1 MPTRLGRN
9 LRYKWNKSFILNVQ
23 ANHACSCHQIW
34 DPFSKMCHDIFC
46 STDQVHMSH
55 NIPGSIQ
62 ENWTWNALES
72 FDHTYEV
79 KSFLSKATISQV
91 LEQFVCKG
99 NHRNTTKEG
108 SWLDMTWK
116 KHILDLNIFRTQ
128 SNISQQRHLHQHD
141 PWAWGYRYQHD
152 YGWCLEGISANARK
166 VASYMPKI
174 SKGAKPVSCLEAGQ
188 WRHDSSRPIPWREG
202 EKCRIFSHCDLL
214 AKVIFSNRTKK
225 ARADYDETMRRQV

>member
-1 MPTRLGRN
+1 MKRDCNGTPNTVSTPTSRQMNSQTRQWSTQIGRKSDITRKKSLTQLWWGSSRTLSRTASLTPSLSWSTLGQTRTTCSMMQTRLGRN
-9 LRYKWNKSFILNVQ
+9 LRHKWNKSFILNVQ

-72 FDHTYEV
+72 FDHRYAV
-79 KSFLSKATISQV
+79 KSFLSKATNSQV

-116 KHILDLNIFRTQ
+116 KNMFWI
-128 SNISQQRHLHQHD
+128 
-141 PWAWGYRYQHD
+141 
-152 YGWCLEGISANARK
+152 K
-166 VASYMPKI
+166 VFQNT
-174 SKGAKPVSCLEAGQ
+174 E
-188 WRHDSSRPIPWREG
+188 
-202 EKCRIFSHCDLL
+202 
-214 AKVIFSNRTKK
+214 
-225 ARADYDETMRRQV
+225 